1 MISIS
6 TYHDFMIFTIIEKLI
21 DVDLLNDMYL
31 WSSLLR

>member
-21 DVDLLNDMYL
+21 DVNLVNDMYL
-31 WSSLLR
+31 WFSLLR